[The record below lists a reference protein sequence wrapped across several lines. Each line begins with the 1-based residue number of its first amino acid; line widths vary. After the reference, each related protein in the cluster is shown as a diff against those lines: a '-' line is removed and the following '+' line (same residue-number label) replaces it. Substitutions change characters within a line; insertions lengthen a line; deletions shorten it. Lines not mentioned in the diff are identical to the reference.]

1 MFMREA
7 KNPARKKKGRKSP
20 FNILIADDSVLLR
33 KRLIALLNENN
44 WKGHIFES
52 RDVPTTLAALK
63 KHHPHVIIL
72 DLNMPGGGGYRAL
85 KQIKSAEQTP
95 VVIVF
100 TNYPHSVYRER
111 CRAAGAEYFL
121 DKSSEFGLIPGLLAG
136 IYKNTIVKLA
146 ALKG

>member
-1 MFMREA
+1 MREV
-7 KNPARKKKGRKSP
+7 KNPARKKSGRKTP
-20 FNILIADDSVLLR
+20 FNILIADDSILLR
-33 KRLIALLNENN
+33 ERLITLLNEND

-63 KHHPHVIIL
+63 KHHPRVIIL
-72 DLNMPGGGGYRAL
+72 DLNMPGGGGYKAL
-85 KQIKSAEQTP
+85 KQIKSAERAP
-95 VVIVF
+95 IVIVF
-100 TNYPHSVYRER
+100 TNYPHAIYRQR

-121 DKSSEFGLIPGLLAG
+121 DKSSEFRLIPGLLAG

>member
-1 MFMREA
+1 MREA
-7 KNPARKKKGRKSP
+7 KNPIRKKKGRITP

-33 KRLIALLNENN
+33 KRLIALLNENG
-44 WKGHIFES
+44 WKSHIFES

-63 KHHPHVIIL
+63 KHHPRVIIL

-85 KQIKSAEQTP
+85 KQIKSEEQAP

-100 TNYPHSVYRER
+100 TNYPHPIYRKH

-121 DKSSEFGLIPGLLAG
+121 DKSSEFRLIPGLLAG
-136 IYKNTIVKLA
+136 INENIIVKLA
-146 ALKG
+146 ALRG

>member
-1 MFMREA
+1 MSVREA
-7 KNPARKKKGRKSP
+7 KNPTRKKKGRKTP

-33 KRLIALLNENN
+33 KRLIALLNEND

-52 RDVPTTLAALK
+52 RDVPSTLAALK
-63 KHHPHVIIL
+63 KHHPRVIIL

-85 KQIKSAEQTP
+85 KQIKSIEQAP
-95 VVIVF
+95 IVIVF

-121 DKSSEFGLIPGLLAG
+121 DKSSEFRLIPGLLAG
-136 IYKNTIVKLA
+136 IYQNTIVKRA